1 MHCGREACSH
11 WRTTPWWAG
20 HDFTKRRLVPWAFRS
35 EWPWPR
41 RIWTWAGAVRTC
53 SPRRRRWQPP
63 DGNRRRAQNWRE
75 EAQRSGIW
83 ALVQNQPGDWKGKR
97 KRGFSYSR
105 GLSKVTQHGI
115 FNQLNALACATPPF
129 LYNPALWSHVS
140 QKVVHRRTSFQLH
153 DTFKLCLHS
162 AALLKRQWWFLRTYF
177 MCKKKKT
184 IIFFVC
190 LASDRVHLQRSL
202 YT

>member
-1 MHCGREACSH
+1 MSPHLKTQTNDKVWKMYCGREACSH

-20 HDFTKRRLVPWAFRS
+20 HDFTKRRLVPWVFRS

-75 EAQRSGIW
+75 EAQRFGIW

-97 KRGFSYSR
+97 RRGFFLQQMLIQSDSTCHIQSIKCFSMCHTT
-105 GLSKVTQHGI
+105 LSLQPCPLKSCQSKSGS
-115 FNQLNALACATPPF
+115 
-129 LYNPALWSHVS
+129 PA
-140 QKVVHRRTSFQLH
+140 
-153 DTFKLCLHS
+153 D
-162 AALLKRQWWFLRTYF
+162 
-177 MCKKKKT
+177 
-184 IIFFVC
+184 
-190 LASDRVHLQRSL
+190 
-202 YT
+202 